1 MTQAFAWGIAE
12 HRLDNGL
19 RVTVSRDARGP
30 VAAVN
35 LWYDVGSRD
44 DPADGHGFAHLL
56 EHLMF
61 EGSAQVGRGQHSAML
76 AAVGGTEINATT
88 SMDRTNYFQTVPASA
103 LDLALWLEAD
113 RMGGLALS
121 PEVFDNQRAVVRNER
136 AQQYES
142 QPYGLWLEFGLPL
155 VFPGGHPYRRPS
167 MGSPD
172 QLDRAGLAA
181 LDAFRRTH
189 YSPGNAV
196 LTVVGDVEPEAVF
209 DAADRYF
216 AGIPGA
222 EQEVG
227 RDAGREPPGRV
238 PVESWA
244 LPGRSVRTVTDRKAS
259 AERVFVLHRIPPAH
273 TADHDALTVLAA
285 VLGRGRGS
293 RFHRELMANRELAR
307 AEEKTAFAWELARG
321 SSLFAIGMTVRQ
333 GVAAAELLAAQE
345 ALLDELA
352 VTEVRDEELGRAK
365 AILAAGW
372 LRSLTPFGA
381 RADLLARYAVQL
393 GEAAAIRE
401 RQARLAA
408 VSAADLRRVAGRYLR
423 PENRAVLILRPDPGA

>member
-1 MTQAFAWGIAE
+1 MAQAFGWQIAE

-76 AAVGGTEINATT
+76 AAVGGAEVNATT
-88 SMDRTNYFQTVPASA
+88 SMDRTNYFQTVPTSA

-155 VFPGGHPYRRPS
+155 VFPGDHPYRRPS

-216 AGIPGA
+216 SGIPAA
-222 EQEVG
+222 EREVE
-227 RDAGREPPGRV
+227 RELPGHV
-238 PVESWA
+238 PVESRP
-244 LPGRSVRTVTDRKAS
+244 LPGRSVRMVVDRKAS
-259 AERVFVLHRIPPAH
+259 AERVFVMHRIPPAH

-293 RFHRELMANRELAR
+293 RFHRELMANQELAR

-321 SSLFAIGMTVRQ
+321 SSLFATGMTVHR
-333 GVAAAELLAAQE
+333 GVPVAELLAAQE
-345 ALLDELA
+345 VLLDELA
-352 VTEVRDEELGRAK
+352 ATAVRDEELERAK
-365 AILAAGW
+365 AVLAAGW

-401 RQARLAA
+401 RQARIAA
-408 VSAADLRRVAGRYLR
+408 VSAADLQRVAVRHLR
-423 PENRAVLILRPDPGA
+423 PENRVVLILRPDPGA